1 MTGAGRLA
9 DFAHELRFERLPDD
23 VVERAKLHALDAL
36 GCGLAASERGLGG
49 EARAWV
55 VDEWAPLGR
64 AAQLLGRGGPAAPSE
79 AALANGMLCHALDYD
94 DTHPEALVHPS
105 TVVVPAA
112 LAVAQTHGATGQQ
125 LLTAIVAG
133 VETATRLGL
142 VAPAAF
148 HERGLHPTSVCGV
161 FGATMA
167 VCSLL
172 GLPADTTTA
181 ALGLAGSTS
190 SGLFEYLAEGTA
202 TKPFHAGW
210 AAHAGVVCA
219 ALATRGAAGP
229 ATVLEGRFGIYR
241 ALLGADCGEAL
252 AEQLADL
259 GSRWETLAVAIKPY
273 PACHFIHAALDAV
286 RELRDQGLEADGVAA
301 LAVGLPAD
309 ALPIVAEPAERKL
322 APATAYEAKFS
333 VQFSVAAML
342 AGGVVDLGTYEG
354 ASLADPRV
362 GELAGLVEVS
372 AAAREDR
379 GPLFGIVTA
388 QLEDGSTRLADV
400 AHPTGTPER
409 PLKLDGVL
417 AKFHANADGTLGRER
432 AAALAD
438 TMLSLE
444 RLPSLETL
452 PLTARDPD
460 SA

>member
-1 MTGAGRLA
+1 MTGARRLA
-9 DFAHELRFERLPDD
+9 DFAVQLRFEQLPDE
-23 VVERAKLHALDAL
+23 VVERAKLHTLDVL
-36 GCGLAASERGLGG
+36 GCGLAASERGLGT
-49 EARAWV
+49 EAREWV

-105 TVVVPAA
+105 TVVVPTA
-112 LAVAQTHGATGQQ
+112 LAVAQAHGASGQQ

-133 VETATRLGL
+133 TETATRLGL

-148 HERGLHPTSVCGV
+148 HERGLHPTSACGV
-161 FGATMA
+161 FGATVA
-167 VCSLL
+167 ACSLL
-172 GLPADTTTA
+172 DLPAGTTAA

-190 SGLFEYLAEGTA
+190 GGLFEYLAEGTP

-219 ALATRGAAGP
+219 SLAARGAAGP

-241 ALLGADCGEAL
+241 ALLGVDRADAL
-252 AEQLADL
+252 DEQLADL

-273 PACHFIHAALDAV
+273 PACHFIHAALDGV
-286 RELRDQGLEADGVAA
+286 RELLDQGLRADDVTN
-301 LAVGLPAD
+301 LAVGVPAD
-309 ALPIVAEPAERKL
+309 ALPIVAEPVERKL

-333 VQFSVAAML
+333 LQFSVAAML
-342 AGGVVDLGTYEG
+342 ATGEVDLGTYEDE
-354 ASLADPRV
+354 SLADPRLA
-362 GELAGLVEVS
+362 ELAERVEVS

-379 GPLFGIVTA
+379 GPLFATVAARLG
-388 QLEDGSTRLADV
+388 DGSTRLADV
-400 AHPTGTPER
+400 PHPTGTPEC
-409 PLKLDGVL
+409 PLPPDGVV
-417 AKFHANADGTLGRER
+417 AKFHANADAVLGGER

-438 TMLSLE
+438 TVLSLD

-452 PLTARDPD
+452 PLTAPDPD
-460 SA
+460 G